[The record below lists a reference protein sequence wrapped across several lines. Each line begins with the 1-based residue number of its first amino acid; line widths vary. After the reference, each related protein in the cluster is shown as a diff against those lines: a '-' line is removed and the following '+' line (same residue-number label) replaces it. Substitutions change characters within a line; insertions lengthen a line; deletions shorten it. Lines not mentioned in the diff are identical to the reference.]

1 MNEKKLGDFADILGT
16 ILATTCVAVT
26 LPELLENLS
35 YLSIF
40 GYTFGVFVLT
50 TKINRIIRNR

>member
-1 MNEKKLGDFADILGT
+1 MNTLRLAGFLGT
-16 ILATTCVAVT
+16 ITATTCVVIT

-50 TKINRIIRNR
+50 NKLNAIYRKRN